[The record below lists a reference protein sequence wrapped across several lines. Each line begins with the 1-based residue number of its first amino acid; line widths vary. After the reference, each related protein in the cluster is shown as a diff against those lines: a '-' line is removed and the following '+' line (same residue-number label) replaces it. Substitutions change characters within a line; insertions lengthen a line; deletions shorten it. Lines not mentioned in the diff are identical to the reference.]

1 MARIR
6 PLISE
11 PRIRA
16 IEWMATHC
24 ERVEFSRA
32 LPDGRVSAGMATPED
47 ILGLIDI
54 IDAQRRTLARLEPH
68 VRCHGER
75 HTRFG
80 PDRAALVRSVR

>member
-6 PLISE
+6 ALISE

-16 IEWMATHC
+16 IHHMASEC
-24 ERVEFSRA
+24 DRVEFSRA

-54 IDAQRRTLARLEPH
+54 IEQQRRVSRSPARNMG
-68 VRCHGER
+68 R
-75 HTRFG
+75 TRT
-80 PDRAALVRSVR
+80 AI